1 MTAETPSPLPPM
13 YAAWIAQLLG
23 AHPPHETRA
32 TCDDCAM
39 CNDVAPDA
47 SSYNPQTKCCT
58 YLPVLPGFLVGKVLE
73 DGHPEGAHG
82 RATVRERIAAGAAVT
97 PLGLGMPPRY
107 DLLYA
112 HGAERAFGQSVAMR
126 CPHYLVEGGRC
137 GIWRQRNSVCAT
149 WFCKHVRGNV
159 GWKFWESVRELLSSI
174 ERDLARWCMHEL
186 DVGADAIAE
195 TLPGSP
201 RPGAGASSLT
211 AEELDGRRD
220 DVRAAALW
228 GSWVGREEEFYR
240 ACARLVDALD
250 IEAVLRIC
258 GPEVGLRVEVVKE
271 GWRRLTTF
279 EPPERLRMGALVVLR
294 KSKSGERV
302 STYSSLDPLE
312 VPRALFGA
320 LHHFDGRRTNDEARR
335 AIVEDGGPRISAG
348 LVRKLADFGVLVPAS
363 EQAE

>member
-1 MTAETPSPLPPM
+1 M
-13 YAAWIAQLLG
+13 YAAWISQLLG

-39 CNDVAPDA
+39 CNDVAPEA

-58 YLPVLPGFLVGKVLE
+58 YLPILPAFLVGKVLE
-73 DGHPEGAHG
+73 GEAPDGAHG

-107 DLLYA
+107 GLLYE
-112 HGAERAFGQSVAMR
+112 HGAERAFGQSLTMR

-149 WFCKHVRGNV
+149 WFCKHVRGEV
-159 GWKFWESVRELLSSI
+159 GWTFWESVRELLTSI
-174 ERDLARWCMHEL
+174 ERELARWCMLQL
-186 DVGADAIAE
+186 DVGAEAIAQ

-201 RPGAGASSLT
+201 RPGSGDCPLSAAD
-211 AEELDGRRD
+211 LDGHRD
-220 DVRAAALW
+220 ASRAAAVW
-228 GSWVGREEEFYR
+228 GAWAGREEEFYR
-240 ACARLVDALD
+240 ACARLVEPLD

-258 GPEVGLRVEVVKE
+258 GPEVGLRVEVVQQA
-271 GWRRLTTF
+271 WRALGDI
-279 EPPERLRMGALVVLR
+279 EPPERLRMGGLVVLR
-294 KSKSGERV
+294 TSKSGERV

-312 VPRALFGA
+312 MPRALFGA
-320 LHHFDGRRTNDEARR
+320 LHHFDGRRTNDEVRR

-348 LVRKLADFGVLVPAS
+348 LVRKLADFGVLVPAT
-363 EQAE
+363 EKAD